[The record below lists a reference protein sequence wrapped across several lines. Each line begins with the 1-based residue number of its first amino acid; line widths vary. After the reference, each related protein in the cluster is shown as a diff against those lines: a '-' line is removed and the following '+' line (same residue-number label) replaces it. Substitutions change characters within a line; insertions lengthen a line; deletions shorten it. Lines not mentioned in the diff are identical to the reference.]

1 MGDRRTSHAGWGR
14 PQRAPSARTL
24 LPVGWLV
31 GGAALL
37 VAAGL
42 LGVSAGA
49 ADISATDILRHLLSH
64 LPFSG
69 VESPLDERQVALLV
83 ALRLPRVVMGAIV
96 GALLATAGGAYQG
109 VFRNALADPF
119 LLGAAA
125 GAGLGATL
133 VMVFGQELTDTP
145 RAAVPFAAFV
155 GALVGVAA
163 AYLLGSTAGGGGT
176 ASLVLAG
183 VAVSSFLSA
192 AQTLVQQMGVDQLQ
206 RVYSWLLG
214 GLGRGGWDDVRLV
227 WPYAL
232 VSLVVLLA
240 CGYLLDMLALG
251 DDKAL
256 SLGLNPG
263 VVRIIVISAASLATA
278 AAVAVSGLIGFV
290 GIVVPHVVRRLVG
303 ANYRAILP
311 VTVLFG
317 GAFLV
322 LVDIVARTVVAPA
335 ELPIGVVTA
344 FLGAPFFLLILR
356 TTRHRTT

>member
-1 MGDRRTSHAGWGR
+1 MKGGVG
-14 PQRAPSARTL
+14 
-24 LPVGWLV
+24 LPVGWAAV
-31 GGAALL
+31 GLAAL

-42 LGVSAGA
+42 FGISAGA
-49 ADISATDILRHLLSH
+49 ASLSAADIVRHLLSL
-64 LPFSG
+64 LPLG
-69 VESPLDERQVALLV
+69 VESPLTERQAALLV
-83 ALRLPRVVMGAIV
+83 ELRLPRVVMGAIV

-109 VFRNALADPF
+109 VFRNPLADPF

-133 VMVFGQELTDTP
+133 IMVFGQEFTDSP
-145 RAAVPFAAFV
+145 RALVPVAAFF
-155 GALVGVAA
+155 GALLGVAA

-192 AQTLVQQMGVDQLQ
+192 AQTLVQQLGIDQLQ
-206 RVYSWLLG
+206 RIYAWLLG
-214 GLGRGGWDDVRLV
+214 GLGRDGWNDVRLIA
-227 WPYAL
+227 PYA
-232 VSLVVLLA
+232 VVGLVVLLL

-251 DDKAL
+251 DDKAV
-256 SLGLNPG
+256 SLGLNPAA
-263 VVRIIVISAASLATA
+263 VRIVVISAASLATA
-278 AAVAVSGLIGFV
+278 AAVSVSGLIGFV

-303 ANYRAILP
+303 SNYRAILP

-322 LVDIVARTVVAPA
+322 VVDIVARTLVSPA

-344 FLGAPFFLLILR
+344 FLGAPFFVLILR
-356 TTRHRTT
+356 TTRHRST